1 MARLFRLIAAGPMCS
16 PPEMPGVAIP
26 WKSSNEMVLCVAAE
40 NCLFSIVDGPPSV
53 PMVKGGKVR
62 GLAVTGA
69 ERSGELP
76 EVPSMAEAGYPEVNT
91 KLWSGFFVA
100 AATPPA
106 IAKKLETALQRSIK
120 DPDVSAKLRGMAV
133 NPGGTSSEEFRAM
146 IDADIKSYVEVVKA
160 ANLKFEE

>member
-1 MARLFRLIAAGPMCS
+1 
-16 PPEMPGVAIP
+16 
-26 WKSSNEMVLCVAAE
+26 
-40 NCLFSIVDGPPSV
+40 
-53 PMVKGGKVR
+53 
-62 GLAVTGA
+62 
-69 ERSGELP
+69 
-76 EVPSMAEAGYPEVNT
+76 MAEVGYPEVNT
-91 KLWSGFFVA
+91 TLWSGFFVA

>member
-1 MARLFRLIAAGPMCS
+1 AG
-16 PPEMPGVAIP
+16 GRRV
-26 WKSSNEMVLCVAAE
+26 
-40 NCLFSIVDGPPSV
+40 G
-53 PMVKGGKVR
+53 GGKVR
-62 GLAVTGA
+62 GLAGTGA

-106 IAKKLETALQRSIK
+106 VAKKLETALQRSIK

-146 IDADIKSYVEVVKA
+146 IDA
-160 ANLKFEE
+160 